1 MKLRVEAKIGKK
13 YAIYLP
19 REVVRAL
26 GLREGDR
33 ISLTVSEKGILI
45 EKVEDPI
52 RLAIE
57 GDKFASIKP
66 EQVEGASLSEQ
77 EKYIKDTT

>member
-1 MKLRVEAKIGKK
+1 LKLRVEAKIGKK

-26 GLREGDR
+26 DLREGDR

-45 EKVEDPI
+45 EKIEDPI

-57 GDKFASIKP
+57 GDKFASMKP
-66 EQVEGASLSEQ
+66 KQVEEVSLGEQ
-77 EKYIKDTT
+77 KRYIKGPT